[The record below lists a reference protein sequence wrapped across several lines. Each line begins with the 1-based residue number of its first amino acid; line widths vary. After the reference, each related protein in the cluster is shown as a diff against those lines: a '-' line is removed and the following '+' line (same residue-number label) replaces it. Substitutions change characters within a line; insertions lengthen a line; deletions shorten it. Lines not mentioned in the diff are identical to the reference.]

1 MEGSGFETF
10 TYLTGR
16 CSQVDLMFIRIELAL
31 NGRTKLWLQ
40 PLGSVPDLAIRPA
53 ESRAG
58 KSAKYTHRDT
68 RAAAERAGGSSTEG
82 THVYKAPR
90 IMDELNKS
98 H

>member
-1 MEGSGFETF
+1 
-10 TYLTGR
+10 
-16 CSQVDLMFIRIELAL
+16 MFIRIELAL
-31 NGRTKLWLQ
+31 KGRTKLWL
-40 PLGSVPDLAIRPA
+40 PPFGSVPDLAIRPV

-58 KSAKYTHRDT
+58 KSAKNTHGDI
-68 RAAAERAGGSSTEG
+68 RARGERAGGTFTEG

>member
-1 MEGSGFETF
+1 MS
-10 TYLTGR
+10 
-16 CSQVDLMFIRIELAL
+16 
-31 NGRTKLWLQ
+31 
-40 PLGSVPDLAIRPA
+40 DLAIRPA

-68 RAAAERAGGSSTEG
+68 RAGGERAAESFTEG
-82 THVYKAPR
+82 TDVYKAQR